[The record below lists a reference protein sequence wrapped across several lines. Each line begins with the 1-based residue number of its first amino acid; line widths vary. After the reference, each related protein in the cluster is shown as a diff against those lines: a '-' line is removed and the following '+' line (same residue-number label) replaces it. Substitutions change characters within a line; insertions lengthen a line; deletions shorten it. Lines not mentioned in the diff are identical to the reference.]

1 MFLTIYDL
9 ERKKNTLKGF
19 FDLRSGNWAY
29 INLMDDIDFISLFF
43 FCNALS
49 HADNSAS
56 KGDL

>member
-1 MFLTIYDL
+1 MTWNV
-9 ERKKNTLKGF
+9 KKILSKGF